1 MLTEVLLAAALGVAA
16 AMVCSIFESIWGTR
30 SIIRELPMSL
40 TAPMS
45 EHDKAMAERS
55 RELIRECFCTDGKSV
70 LDSIRQMES
79 AERLQAAREF
89 SDRLAELNGLGIR
102 ISFFADNDIRNCG
115 GYELQTNMASFNI
128 VELMWDGNDEK
139 FEARILN
146 FLDTIVHEQ
155 RHAVQMRAIREK
167 GFWQIEDERRALWAN
182 NLPPDHYISPTVD
195 ARAYR
200 SQPIESDAFTYA
212 AMVLEGVT

>member
-1 MLTEVLLAAALGVAA
+1 MLTEVLFAAVLGTAA
-16 AMVCSIFESIWGTR
+16 VMVCSFFESIWGSR
-30 SIIRELPMSL
+30 STIRTLPGSL
-40 TAPMS
+40 TAPLS
-45 EHDKAMAERS
+45 AYDKAMAERS

-79 AERLQAAREF
+79 AERLQAARNF
-89 SDRLAELNGLGIR
+89 SGRLAQLNGLELR

-115 GYELQTNMASFNI
+115 GYEAGANVASFNI
-128 VELMWDGNDEK
+128 VELMWDGNDAQ
-139 FEARILN
+139 FEDRILN

-167 GFWQIEDERRALWAN
+167 GFWQIEDARRALWAT
-182 NLPPDHYISPTVD
+182 NLPPDHYISPAVD

-200 SQPIESDAFTYA
+200 TQPIESDAFTYA
-212 AMVLEGVT
+212 ALVLEGVT